1 MWSIRKLVGRSFAA
15 PTFNDDGAYAREAG
29 PRRRRGPAPRLTAAC
44 TALAAAALAMLL
56 VSATASA
63 APTGVASA
71 PPPPRS
77 DAANHQLDAL
87 VAEAMAHSPLI
98 AAADARWAA
107 ANKVPSQV
115 GTLPDPQVTMQEF
128 TVGGPKPSEGY
139 EASDFYYTGIGAQQD
154 IPGPGKLRLA
164 ATAAG
169 HDADA
174 ARHQFL
180 ARQREV
186 AARVLESAF
195 NLFYAAKTIALLEQK
210 RSDLLRIGAVAE
222 AQYRLGMGR
231 QQDVLKAQ
239 FQATAMLKDI
249 ADARGDYA
257 TQQAALKALLGRG
270 LDSRDIWVG
279 EISPTSV
286 TLPADRLDLA
296 AAKGSEELKAAQ
308 SMEAK
313 GAASLAL
320 ARRGYWPDFSVG
332 YMYQK
337 TGVGKR
343 DYFMLTLGAKLPL
356 YFWRKQTP
364 AIEQAAAER
373 EAAMSDLRATRLE
386 AEADARSRMVAMRTA
401 ERAMSIYRDGLIVQ
415 AEAVESSALNDY
427 RAGKIDFTSLLNA
440 ALDVLTARQGYWRAL
455 TDHEIAAAR
464 LRQIIGDQP

>member
-1 MWSIRKLVGRSFAA
+1 MLLSAA
-15 PTFNDDGAYAREAG
+15 MASVAAAGAADATPASAG
-29 PRRRRGPAPRLTAAC
+29 PPPATAA
-44 TALAAAALAMLL
+44 
-56 VSATASA
+56 
-63 APTGVASA
+63 
-71 PPPPRS
+71 PRS
-77 DAANHQLDAL
+77 DTANHELDAL

-98 AAADARWAA
+98 AAARARWAA
-107 ANKVPSQV
+107 AGKVPSQA

-128 TVGGPKPSEGY
+128 TVGGPKPLEGY
-139 EASDFYYTGIGAQQD
+139 ETSDFYYTGIGAEQD

-174 ARHQFL
+174 ARHQYL

-186 AARVLESAF
+186 AARVRESGF
-195 NLFYAAKTIALLEQK
+195 NLFYTVKTIALLEHK
-210 RSDLLRIGAVAE
+210 RADLLRIGGVAE

-231 QQDVLKAQ
+231 QQGVLKAQ

-257 TQQAALKALLGRG
+257 MQQAALKALLGRD
-270 LDSRDIWVG
+270 LDSRDIWIG
-279 EISPTSV
+279 EIAPTTV
-286 TLPADRLDLA
+286 ALPAGQLA
-296 AAKGSEELKAAQ
+296 AAAANGSEELKAAQ

-313 GAASLAL
+313 DSASLAL

-337 TGVGKR
+337 TGPGQR
-343 DYFMLTLGAKLPL
+343 DYFMLTLGAKVPL

-373 EAAMSDLRATRLE
+373 EAALGDLRATRIE
-386 AEADARSRMVAMRTA
+386 AEADAESRMLAMRTA
-401 ERAMSIYRDGLIVQ
+401 ERTMSIYRDGLIVQ
-415 AEAVESSALNDY
+415 AEAAETSALNDY
-427 RAGKIDFTSLLNA
+427 RAGKIDFTTLLNA
-440 ALDVLTARQGYWRAL
+440 ALDVLSARQGYWRAL
-455 TDHEIAAAR
+455 ADHEIAAAR

>member
-1 MWSIRKLVGRSFAA
+1 
-15 PTFNDDGAYAREAG
+15 
-29 PRRRRGPAPRLTAAC
+29 
-44 TALAAAALAMLL
+44 MLL
-56 VSATASA
+56 SAATASA
-63 APTGVASA
+63 E
-71 PPPPRS
+71 PPPAAAPRS
-77 DAANHQLDAL
+77 DTANHELDAL

-98 AAADARWAA
+98 AAARARSAA
-107 ANKVPSQV
+107 AGKVPSQA

-128 TVGGPKPSEGY
+128 TVGGPKPLEGY
-139 EASDFYYTGIGAQQD
+139 ETSDFYYTGIGAEQD

-174 ARHQFL
+174 ARHRYL

-186 AARVLESAF
+186 AARVRESGF
-195 NLFYAAKTIALLEQK
+195 KLFYTAKTIALLEHK
-210 RSDLLRIGAVAE
+210 RADLLRIGAVAE

-257 TQQAALKALLGRG
+257 TQQAALKALLGRD
-270 LDSRDIWVG
+270 LDSRDIWIG
-279 EISPTSV
+279 EIAPTTV
-286 TLPADRLDLA
+286 ALPAGQLGA
-296 AAKGSEELKAAQ
+296 AAANGSEELKAAQ

-313 GAASLAL
+313 DAASLAL

-337 TGVGKR
+337 TGPGQR
-343 DYFMLTLGAKLPL
+343 DYFMLTLGAKVPL

-373 EAAMSDLRATRLE
+373 EAALGDLRATRLE
-386 AEADARSRMVAMRTA
+386 AEADAESRMLAMRTA
-401 ERAMSIYRDGLIVQ
+401 ERTMSIYRDGLIVQ
-415 AEAVESSALNDY
+415 AEAAETSALNDY
-427 RAGKIDFTSLLNA
+427 RAGKIDFTTLLDA

-455 TDHEIAAAR
+455 ADHEIAAAR